1 MTTPHVT
8 PQSHQPVPYEET
20 TDLRY
25 AREVVQNHEL
35 THVKGDDY
43 ALTCVCPRC
52 GAALEIELFE
62 PGFRAL
68 TRAAHQPGAQP
79 PPAPAPAPVPAQVP
93 APAPVP
99 AQVPA
104 PAPVPAQ
111 VPVPAPGPAPAPAA
125 ASSTVLPIS
134 CVCPGTHDGRPEDRT
149 GCGAFWTLTLS

>member
-68 TRAAHQPGAQP
+68 TPAAQQPGAQP
-79 PPAPAPAPVPAQVP
+79 PPAPAPVPAQ
-93 APAPVP
+93 
-99 AQVPA
+99 
-104 PAPVPAQ
+104 
-111 VPVPAPGPAPAPAA
+111 GPAPAP